1 MSRAEIVAAARES
14 IEKGSKS
21 FRAASRL
28 FDPVTRDRAYLLY
41 CWCRHC
47 DDVADGQVYGFGSGT
62 RGNVS
67 VLRGMTRR
75 VLAGEEISELPFRA
89 LGQLLSECP
98 IPARFIEDHLA
109 GFALDEVGW
118 QPQNEEDLV
127 MYCYHVAGAVG
138 CMMAILMGVDPDD
151 EETLER
157 AADLG
162 IAFQLSNIAR
172 DIREDLD
179 AGRCYLPLTWF
190 SELGTEPSE
199 LFEESQRPALTTMA
213 RRLVDSVKVYEES
226 ARKGVNRLPFRCR
239 LAVLAALRIYG
250 AIGRRVASLGEQ
262 AWERRVTVGKTRK
275 LAYLVPTFAE
285 AVALGPWHQ

>member
-1 MSRAEIVAAARES
+1 MTRAEIVAAARDS

-28 FDPVTRDRAYLLY
+28 FDPLTRDRAYLLY

-47 DDVADGQVYGFGSGT
+47 DDVADGQVYGFGKT
-62 RGNVS
+62 ARGNVS
-67 VLRGMTRR
+67 VLRGKTRR
-75 VLAGEEISELPFRA
+75 VMAGERIDELPFLA
-89 LGQLLSECP
+89 LRQLLSECP
-98 IPARFIEDHLA
+98 IPDRFLEDHLA

-118 QPQNEEDLV
+118 QPKDEEELV

-138 CMMAILMGVDPDD
+138 CIMAIVMGVSPDD

-172 DIREDLD
+172 DIREDLE
-179 AGRCYLPLTWF
+179 AGRCYLPLEWL
-190 SELGTEPSE
+190 SQIGAEPSD
-199 LFEESQRPALTTMA
+199 LFQERHRQALTSIA
-213 RRLVDSVKVYEES
+213 QRLVDSVGVYEDS
-226 ARKGVNRLPFRCR
+226 ARRGVPQLPFRCR

-250 AIGRRVASLGEQ
+250 AIGRRVAALGSA
-262 AWERRVTVGKTRK
+262 AWDRRVTIGKTRK
-275 LAYLVPTFAE
+275 LAFLVPTFAE
-285 AVALGPWHQ
+285 AIVLGPRH